1 MINLLP
7 PERKALVLA
16 DYRRRRLVTGGLLFS
31 GLLALTLLVLLVLL
45 FSVRSRRLAAE
56 TTLSTERARGGQTAV
71 LEEELVLRQLARELG
86 FLTAAAPR
94 RRLTEVV
101 ETILTK
107 PRSGIRI
114 SDLTFDRPSAGQPIV
129 RLAGVAATRQS
140 LLDFLTVLRQ
150 EPLVKQVESPVS
162 NLIRDREAEF
172 SINLQING

>member
-56 TTLSTERARGGQTAV
+56 ATLGAERARVGQTAI
-71 LEEELVLRQLARELG
+71 LEEELVLGQLARELG
-86 FLTAAAPR
+86 FLTAAASR

-101 ETILTK
+101 ETILAK

-114 SDLTFDRPSAGQPIV
+114 SDLTFDRAAGQPIF

-140 LLDFLTVLRQ
+140 LLDFLAVLRQ

-172 SINLQING
+172 TINLQING